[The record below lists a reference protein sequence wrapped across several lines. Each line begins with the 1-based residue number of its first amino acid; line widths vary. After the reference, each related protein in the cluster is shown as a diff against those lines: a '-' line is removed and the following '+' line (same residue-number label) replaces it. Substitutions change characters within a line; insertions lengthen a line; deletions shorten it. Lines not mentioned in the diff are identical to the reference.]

1 MESRG
6 RSDGKAGK
14 KSRVLIGFIGSC
26 DKITEDAGMRKYS
39 GIPEILEEYMAES
52 GSAERWVTV
61 WELRERFGFARQ
73 QCTGVARF
81 LRRLHEGAFRQY
93 PFIVLKIERAPA
105 STPRDMRVCR
115 YLIKRREYPSAQQ
128 KRTERLETTHETQ

>member
-14 KSRVLIGFIGSC
+14 KGRVLIGFIGSC

-39 GIPEILEEYMAES
+39 GIPEILEEFMAES
-52 GSAERWVTV
+52 GSTERWVTV
-61 WELRERFGFARQ
+61 RELRERFGLVRQ
-73 QCTGVARF
+73 QCTSVARF
-81 LRRLHEGAFRQY
+81 FQRLHEGAFRQF

-105 STPRDMRVCR
+105 DIPRDMNVYR
-115 YLIKRREYPSAQQ
+115 YLIKRREYYSAQR
-128 KRTERLETTHETQ
+128 KRTELLETIHETQ